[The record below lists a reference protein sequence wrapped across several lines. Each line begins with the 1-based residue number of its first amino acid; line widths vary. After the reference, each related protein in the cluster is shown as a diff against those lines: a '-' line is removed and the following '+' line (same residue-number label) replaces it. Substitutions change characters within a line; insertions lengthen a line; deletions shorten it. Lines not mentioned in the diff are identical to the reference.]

1 MALTSDSSSGRRSNI
16 FDAPAPALP
25 VAQGAPVANRSIFAA
40 PQPSAAAGHARRS
53 VGRRPRRVWVVGKRR
68 AALAAALVGLAATAA
83 PLSVLVANLG
93 DPQRNAEREQPRP
106 VLGNPKW
113 AARPAKP
120 ARASRRPRQQ
130 LRQRGATTRDHDAR
144 SRSQRRPL
152 AGARP
157 PLTASPRPATPP
169 AGVPARSLSAPATAA
184 PVPAPAPVPP
194 PPAAEANS
202 PEGRAPVPVPEGAPP
217 QFM

>member
-16 FDAPAPALP
+16 FDVPAPALP
-25 VAQGAPVANRSIFAA
+25 AAQGAPVANRSIFAA
-40 PQPSAAAGHARRS
+40 PQPTAAGNARRP
-53 VGRRPRRVWVVGKRR
+53 VGRRPRRVWAVGKRR
-68 AALAAALVGLAATAA
+68 AALAAALVGLASAAA

-130 LRQRGATTRDHDAR
+130 LRQRGATTRDQDAR

-157 PLTASPRPATPP
+157 PLTASPRPAAPP
-169 AGVPARSLSAPATAA
+169 AGVPAPSLSAPAPAS
-184 PVPAPAPVPP
+184 PVPAPP
-194 PPAAEANS
+194 PPAAGANP
-202 PEGRAPVPVPEGAPP
+202 PERRAPVPVPEGAPP

>member
-1 MALTSDSSSGRRSNI
+1 MPLTSDSSTCRRSNI
-16 FDAPAPALP
+16 FDVPAPALP
-25 VAQGAPVANRSIFAA
+25 APEGASVANRSIFAA
-40 PQPSAAAGHARRS
+40 PQPSAAAGHARRP
-53 VGRRPRRVWVVGKRR
+53 VGRRAWRVWAVGKRW

-93 DPQRNAEREQPRP
+93 DPQRSAEREQPRP

-130 LRQRGATTRDHDAR
+130 LRQRGATTRDQDAR

-157 PLTASPRPATPP
+157 PLTASPRPDAPP
-169 AGVPARSLSAPATAA
+169 AGVPARSLSAAAPAA
-184 PVPAPAPVPP
+184 PVPAPAPGPP
-194 PPAAEANS
+194 PPAAGAN
-202 PEGRAPVPVPEGAPP
+202 PRERRAPVPVPEGAPP